1 MGKVTDLIPFFE
13 TAKNRMRVA
22 PEAADAISEREQVLS
37 MASRGVRERIR
48 VEFPQIFQEIFQEK
62 QPQASEIGAQ
72 VVQAGEVQYAKATP
86 AQLQELAIMRAHQ
99 ALEAIQR

>member
-13 TAKNRMRVA
+13 TAKNLS
-22 PEAADAISEREQVLS
+22 PEAASAVSDRELTFS
-37 MASRGVRERIR
+37 GAARGASDLIR
-48 VEFPQIFQEIFQEK
+48 REFPQIFQEAK
-62 QPQASEIGAQ
+62 PAPTSVIGAQ
-72 VVQAGEVQYAKATP
+72 VIQADEVQYAKATP